1 MMEVKAGFAKNMVV
15 GFARIN
21 GQPVGV
27 VANQPLVAAGSIDVD
42 ASDKAAR
49 FIRFCDAFNL
59 PLVIFVDV
67 PGFLPGT
74 QQEYLGIIR
83 HGAKM
88 LYAWSEATVPKL
100 TVILR
105 KSYGGAYLSMCSKD
119 LGADFV
125 WAWPSAE
132 IAVMGPEGAVD
143 VVFRKEI
150 AEAED
155 SVKKREELIAG
166 YREKFANPYDAAT
179 KLYIDDVIEPHETR
193 EKLSRALE
201 LLAGKRESRPMK
213 KHGNIPL

>member
-1 MMEVKAGFAKNMVV
+1 
-15 GFARIN
+15 
-21 GQPVGV
+21 
-27 VANQPLVAAGSIDVD
+27 
-42 ASDKAAR
+42 
-49 FIRFCDAFNL
+49 
-59 PLVIFVDV
+59 
-67 PGFLPGT
+67 
-74 QQEYLGIIR
+74 
-83 HGAKM
+83 
-88 LYAWSEATVPKL
+88 
-100 TVILR
+100 
-105 KSYGGAYLSMCSKD
+105 MCSKD

-193 EKLSRALE
+193 EKLTRALE